1 VRVWVDLANSPHVP
15 VFEPILDEL
24 RRAGHEPLITARDHA
39 QTVELARRVEPALT
53 VVGGESPPGKAAK
66 AAAIG
71 TRATALRRFARRR
84 RPDVAISHGS
94 YAQVVAA
101 RLAGVPAVTMM
112 DYDHQPA
119 NHVSFRLAQRVIV
132 PRAFPAGALRRFGA
146 NGRRTLR
153 YDGYKEELYLA
164 DLKPDRGVLEE
175 LRLDPGRVIAV
186 LRPPPDGALY
196 HRVENAR
203 FDELLDEGRQTD
215 GAQLVVLP
223 RSAEQRDRYERVD
236 GLTVPA
242 RAVDGR
248 SLLAFADLTIG
259 AGGTM
264 NRESA
269 LLGTP
274 TYTVFAGELGAVD
287 AQLIR
292 EGLMHDL
299 RDPATRPRFEK
310 KPDGRRRVPG
320 ERRDAILGVVT
331 SALDAV
337 AGRG

>member
-24 RRAGHEPLITARDHA
+24 RHAGHEPLLTARDHA
-39 QTVELARRVEPALT
+39 QTVELARRIEPELT

-71 TRATALRRFARRR
+71 ARAKGLRRFARRQ

-132 PRAFPAGALRRFGA
+132 PRTFPADALRRFGA

-164 DLKPDRGVLEE
+164 DLKPDRTVLDE
-175 LRLDPGRVIAV
+175 LGLDPNRVIAV
-186 LRPPPDGALY
+186 FRPPPDGALY
-196 HRVENAR
+196 HRLENAR
-203 FDELLDEGRQTD
+203 FDELLEEGRRTERVQI
-215 GAQLVVLP
+215 VVLP
-223 RSAEQRDRYERVD
+223 RTAEQRDRYERLD
-236 GLTVPA
+236 RLTVPA

-248 SLLAFADLTIG
+248 SLLAYADLTIG

-292 EGLMHDL
+292 DGLMHDL

-310 KPDGRRRVPG
+310 KPDGRRRVPR
-320 ERRDAILGVVT
+320 EHRDAILGVVT
-331 SALDAV
+331 SALAAV